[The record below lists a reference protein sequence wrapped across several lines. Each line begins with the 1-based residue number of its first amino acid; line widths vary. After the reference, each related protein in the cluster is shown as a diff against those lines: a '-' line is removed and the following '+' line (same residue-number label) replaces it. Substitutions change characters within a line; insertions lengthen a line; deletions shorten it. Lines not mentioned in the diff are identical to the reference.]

1 MKAKDLEDLI
11 MQAEA
16 ARLRGVT
23 PVAIVDLIRR
33 GRLETVE
40 IAGRRLL
47 RRQDVINFQE
57 KPGGRPRKA
66 STVMRG
72 KSRK

>member
-1 MKAKDLEDLI
+1 MKAKDLGDLI
-11 MQAEA
+11 TQAEA

-33 GRLETVE
+33 GRLQTVE

-47 RRQDVINFQE
+47 RRQDVINFRE
-57 KPGGRPRKA
+57 KAGGRPRN
-66 STVMRG
+66 
-72 KSRK
+72 RKPDGE